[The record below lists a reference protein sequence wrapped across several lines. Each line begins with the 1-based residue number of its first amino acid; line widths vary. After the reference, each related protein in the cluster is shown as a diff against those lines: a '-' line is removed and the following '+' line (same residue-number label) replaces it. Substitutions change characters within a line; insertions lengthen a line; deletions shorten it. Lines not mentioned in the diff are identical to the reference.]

1 MQIRIEIDCRIGIE
15 RRIIRLTN
23 VERLADLDNPL
34 YRVNRIH
41 ALLKVFLNAHNSFDR
56 EKLQGYLDLFT
67 FAMNPPA
74 NNLEKVEI
82 LLNLAFHTPKSLKYR
97 DLYHVNQ

>member
-1 MQIRIEIDCRIGIE
+1 MSNGQP
-15 RRIIRLTN
+15 
-23 VERLADLDNPL
+23 DLDNPL

-97 DLYHVNQ
+97 DFYHVNQ